1 MEAGQIQ
8 EALKESARIKGG
20 DTEYTLLN
28 ISSSISITL
37 LDEVRLSE
45 GHVLGDAL
53 WVYLIGRS
61 PPVRRT
67 CIRGCPVGIPY
78 WTESTRPKDM
88 Y

>member
-37 LDEVRLSE
+37 LDGVHPSE

-53 WVYLIGRS
+53 WV
-61 PPVRRT
+61 
-67 CIRGCPVGIPY
+67 
-78 WTESTRPKDM
+78 
-88 Y
+88 